1 MIQLTNIDKNYLYL
15 DVGLIEHL
23 DRAKSMFTFISLFFD
38 LYKWCIFLASTGTD
52 DITTTVF
59 RNREKLF
66 TKGLIAVQ
74 TMIGGY
80 YVFLISNGIVIV

>member
-1 MIQLTNIDKNYLYL
+1 MIQLTSLDKNYLYL

-38 LYKWCIFLASTGTD
+38 LNKWCIFLASTGKEE
-52 DITTTVF
+52 ITATVF
-59 RNREKLF
+59 RNREKLL
-66 TKGLIAVQ
+66 TNALIAVQ
-74 TMIGGY
+74 TTIGGY